1 MKNKFLRSFLPFFLF
16 LKFIINI
23 ELNVLEDE
31 ESLASIAEITTKNL
45 QEFPFKK
52 ELGFNYT
59 NYYFKN
65 LSNLSND
72 DPIKIIIESIQPF
85 MLISN
90 DSDNILINEKDKSF
104 SYNEILI
111 NVKFDL
117 KLIQYSKITNSA
129 IELNKC
135 NLFTKN
141 KLSNLIFKKIT
152 NSEKF
157 ELSNY
162 YQDFEIIS
170 QIDILDNNLFFP
182 KKGEILAF
190 IEKSIKDSN
199 LNYIRNIIFYY
210 PQNDQQRR
218 LLYLCN
224 YLSNNITYSN
234 HMSTG
239 LNKILFRKTDYLMGL
254 DGSILNIRFNVDF
267 TVTQNNYLNEYIY
280 AYNVSFL
287 LGFNAQKFETSFG
300 NNIVD
305 KSTFYNGISQIVGD
319 IYFSDVEI

>member
-1 MKNKFLRSFLPFFLF
+1 

-23 ELNVLEDE
+23 ELNDLEGED
-31 ESLASIAEITTKNL
+31 SLNNIAKITTKNL

-59 NYYFKN
+59 NYYSKN
-65 LSNLSND
+65 LPNIIND
-72 DPIKIIIESIQPF
+72 DLAKIIIENIQPL
-85 MLISN
+85 MLIPN
-90 DSDNILINEKDKSF
+90 DSDIILINEEDKSF
-104 SYNEILI
+104 SYKEILI

-117 KLIQYSKITNSA
+117 KLIYYSKTANSD
-129 IELNKC
+129 IELNKF

-141 KLSNLIFKKIT
+141 RISNLIFKKIK

-157 ELSNY
+157 ELYNC
-162 YQDFEIIS
+162 YQDYELIS
-170 QIDILDNNLFFP
+170 QIDILDSNLFLS
-182 KKGEILAF
+182 KKSEILTF
-190 IEKSIKDSN
+190 IENSIKDSI
-199 LNYIRNIIFYY
+199 LNYIKNIIFYY
-210 PQNDQQRR
+210 PQNEQQGR
-218 LLYLCN
+218 LLYLCK

-239 LNKILFRKTDYLMGL
+239 LNKILFRETDYLMGL
-254 DGSILNIRFNVDF
+254 DGTILNIRFNVDF

-300 NNIVD
+300 NNVADI
-305 KSTFYNGISQIVGD
+305 STFYNGISQIVGD

>member
-1 MKNKFLRSFLPFFLF
+1 MRNFISFFLF

-23 ELNVLEDE
+23 ELNDLEDE
-31 ESLASIAEITTKNL
+31 ESLASIAEITTNNL

-59 NYYFKN
+59 NYYIKN
-65 LSNLSND
+65 FSNISND
-72 DPIKIIIESIQPF
+72 DPIKIIIENIQPL

-90 DSDNILINEKDKSF
+90 DSDNIVINEKDNSF

-117 KLIQYSKITNSA
+117 KLIHYSKTTNSA
-129 IELNKC
+129 IELNKY

-141 KLSNLIFKKIT
+141 KISNLIFKKIP

-157 ELSNY
+157 ELYNY
-162 YQDFEIIS
+162 FQESEIIS

-182 KKGEILAF
+182 KKSEILSF
-190 IEKSIKDSN
+190 IENLINDST
-199 LNYIRNIIFYY
+199 LNYIKNIIFYY
-210 PQNDQQRR
+210 PQNEQQRR
-218 LLYLCN
+218 LLYLCD

-254 DGSILNIRFNVDF
+254 DGSILNIIFNVDF
-267 TVTQNNYLNEYIY
+267 TVTQNNYINEYFY

-287 LGFNAQKFETSFG
+287 LGFNAKKFETSFG
-300 NNIVD
+300 NNVVD

-319 IYFSDVEI
+319 IYFSEI